1 MAPAQPTRPLPASRR
16 SLQVAGAI
24 VALGLALSVGLA
36 GGWLLAGGGDRVA
49 STPTEDSVDAGFAR
63 DMQSH
68 HAQAVQMSML
78 VLETSQDPAVR
89 TLASDVLLTQQQ
101 QVGQMYAWLRQWD
114 LPQSSSRPAMEWM
127 PEASM
132 AGMDGMGQP
141 TATPTPGGGMP
152 GMASAADVARLGEAE
167 GPEADRLYL
176 QLMIPHHQGGI
187 QMATAASRT
196 ASTDQVRRLA
206 QTIVNSQS
214 AELTVLTQMLDERGG
229 PVS

>member
-1 MAPAQPTRPLPASRR
+1 MTPPARPTRAVSASRR
-16 SLQVAGAI
+16 SLRLGGAI
-24 VALGLALSVGLA
+24 IALGLALSVGLA
-36 GGWLLAGGGDRVA
+36 AGWLLGAGSDRGA
-49 STPTEDSVDAGFAR
+49 STPAEDSVDAGFAR

-78 VLETSQDPAVR
+78 ALETSQDPAVR

-101 QVGQMYAWLRQWD
+101 QVGQMYAWLREWN
-114 LPQSSSRPAMEWM
+114 LPQSSSRPPMEWM

-141 TATPTPGGGMP
+141 SAPGGAMP
-152 GMASAADVARLGEAE
+152 GMASAADLARLGAAE
-167 GPEADRLYL
+167 GAEADRLYL

-187 QMATAASRT
+187 QMATAAART
-196 ASTDQVRRLA
+196 ASTEQVRRLA